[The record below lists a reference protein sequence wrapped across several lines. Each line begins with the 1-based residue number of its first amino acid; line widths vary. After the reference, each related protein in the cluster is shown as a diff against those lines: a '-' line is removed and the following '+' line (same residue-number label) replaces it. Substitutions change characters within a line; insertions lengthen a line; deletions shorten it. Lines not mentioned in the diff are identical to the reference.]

1 MVGLVIVPT
10 PNHKAAG
17 SSYITNR
24 LKSYQLRSLW
34 MCFFVQTAL
43 LLSQIPRE
51 NVGEPIDAE
60 RLYDA
65 VNVILSLQVI

>member
-1 MVGLVIVPT
+1 MNL
-10 PNHKAAG
+10 
-17 SSYITNR
+17 
-24 LKSYQLRSLW
+24 
-34 MCFFVQTAL
+34 CFFVQAAL